1 MKNSKLF
8 FIMSLLCMVV
18 SCNMQSDDFNSND
31 LSSKDITIV
40 NGKIQS
46 PNWLVQKVNDI
57 ADRYNRNPD
66 TGERIYSSIVS
77 LVKHKGKEYIHIDDV
92 LSSHSIYGNLYFT
105 ISGIPIEPDSNLYA
119 ELSQEKNRK
128 VLWYP
133 WGN

>member
-1 MKNSKLF
+1 MKSSKLF
-8 FIMSLLCMVV
+8 LIMSLFCMVV
-18 SCNMQSDDFNSND
+18 SCNMQNDDND
-31 LSSKDITIV
+31 FSSKDITIK

-46 PNWLVQKVNDI
+46 PKWLVQEIDRI

-77 LVKHKGKEYIHIDDV
+77 LVEHKGKEYIHISDV
-92 LSSHSIYGNLYFT
+92 LSSSTFNGNLYFT
-105 ISGIPIEPDSNLYA
+105 ISGVPIEQGSNLYT

-128 VLWYP
+128 VLWAP